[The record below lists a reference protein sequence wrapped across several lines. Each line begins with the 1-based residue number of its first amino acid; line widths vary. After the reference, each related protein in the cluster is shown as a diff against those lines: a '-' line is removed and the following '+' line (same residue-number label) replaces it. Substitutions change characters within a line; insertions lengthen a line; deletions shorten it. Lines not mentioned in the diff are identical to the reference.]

1 MGLEAKKC
9 QHYLPNCRY
18 RTNQPHRFQANLRN
32 LIEIAAEYQ
41 ATCPSC
47 MQRKSAAL
55 YCKQPMRL
63 YFPKDAGTGSFSLLP
78 QAVHVGAYRG
88 GILPKR
94 KKAHESGCEFTKN
107 TTPNHIS
114 MPRSYSERVIN
125 MSCAEKYGF
134 LQLCRAK
141 CILESRILHM

>member
-47 MQRKSAAL
+47 MHRKSAGKKIMIHAVAIESL
-55 YCKQPMRL
+55 YCKQPMRPAM
-63 YFPKDAGTGSFSLLP
+63 YIFSKRCR
-78 QAVHVGAYRG
+78 Y
-88 GILPKR
+88 GILQPPASGRARRIFTPVHHLTSSSWRHTSLAKGPRVWLRIHEKHDPK
-94 KKAHESGCEFTKN
+94 
-107 TTPNHIS
+107 
-114 MPRSYSERVIN
+114 SY
-125 MSCAEKYGF
+125 
-134 LQLCRAK
+134 
-141 CILESRILHM
+141 